1 MDMNPDATTRRT
13 VLRSISAGCA
23 LVVSG
28 CTTLAGNE
36 TDLDADDTADCS
48 DAKITSIRVTA
59 STSGDH
65 VVVKG
70 NVFDLPAP
78 SLKGYVV
85 HLDGER
91 VKDSITKRLETT
103 GAFTESFRYTHHG
116 IDEYEFWLEGC
127 ATTS

>member
-1 MDMNPDATTRRT
+1 MNLDATTRRT
-13 VLRSISAGCA
+13 VLRSGATGCA
-23 LVVSG
+23 LVASG

-36 TDLDADDTADCS
+36 TDSDADDTADCS
-48 DAKITSIRVTA
+48 DAKITSVRVTA

-70 NVFDLPAP
+70 RVFDLPAP
-78 SLKGYVV
+78 SLTGYVV
-85 HLDGER
+85 HHDRER
-91 VKDSITKRLETT
+91 ERETITRKLETT

-116 IDEYEFWLEGC
+116 IDEYKFWLKGC